1 VMMHTWSGFGKDNV
15 VSLVRAVCT
24 WSANHTNLMIN
35 CKIILAKYK
44 DFINLYD
51 FIFFY
56 FSSAGCFGTVP
67 ASRLDVGGLEEPP
80 KNSSGQ

>member
-1 VMMHTWSGFGKDNV
+1 V
-15 VSLVRAVCT
+15 VRIWEGQRRQSRARRVHVVGY
-24 WSANHTNLMIN
+24 HTNLMIN